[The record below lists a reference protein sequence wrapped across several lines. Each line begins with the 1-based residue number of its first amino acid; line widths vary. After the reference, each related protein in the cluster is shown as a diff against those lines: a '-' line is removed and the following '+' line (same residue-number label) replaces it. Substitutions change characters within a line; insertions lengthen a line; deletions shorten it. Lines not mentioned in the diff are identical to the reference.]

1 MKERFEGADGRR
13 LRIDA
18 LAAQKL
24 VRGKEDIAAELAD
37 RCTIE
42 EHPAG
47 FELIRHDDDS
57 NDIYFILAG
66 TFQIVVNGRSVATR
80 GPGDTVGEMAAI
92 QPTQKRSASV
102 VAQTSAVVAKL
113 TEPQFDEVATRF
125 PQLYR
130 TIAQELSRRLL
141 ERNKLV
147 NMHRDKIRVF
157 IISSVEGLAIA
168 RAIQDAFE
176 HDPFTC
182 TVWTDGVFRIANYAM
197 ESLEA
202 AIDDSDFAI
211 AVAHADDMT
220 AYRGQDWPT
229 PRDNVV
235 LELGLFMG
243 RLGRARS
250 ILMEPR
256 DEKLKLPS
264 DMTGITTVTYRF
276 EAGKDMTALL
286 APACNRLRE
295 HIKSMGPNNG

>member
-18 LAAQKL
+18 LAGQKL

-157 IISSVEGLAIA
+157 IISSVEGLTIA